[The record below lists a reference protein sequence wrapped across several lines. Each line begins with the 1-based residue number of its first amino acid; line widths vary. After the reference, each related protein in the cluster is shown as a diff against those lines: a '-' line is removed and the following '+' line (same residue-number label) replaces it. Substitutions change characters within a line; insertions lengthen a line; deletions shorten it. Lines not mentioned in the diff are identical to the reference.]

1 MAYGDFTLD
10 LALSRLSLTQTT
22 EPLFPTA
29 AAVAVPTW
37 LTQYLARNTPVALSN
52 EKARSES
59 LIAPVLSAVRE
70 TSGDRIAVFSGP
82 QFNVDPTRGLVGEC
96 DFLLTLSPPI
106 YPITAPVIAVAE
118 AKRGELDLGMGQC
131 VAEMVAAREF
141 NRAAGLP
148 DRPVFGC
155 VTSGETWLFYRLD
168 GDRLRVDSRRYYITQ
183 LPELL
188 GAFRAILEEY
198 DRATTPAP

>member
-1 MAYGDFTLD
+1 MAYGDFTLE
-10 LALSRLSLTQTT
+10 LALSRLGLSRTT
-22 EPLFPTA
+22 APLFPA
-29 AAVAVPTW
+29 AITVPVPDW
-37 LTQYLARNTPVALSN
+37 LTQLLACNTPIALSN

-59 LIAPVLSAVRE
+59 LIAPVLSAVRQ

-96 DFLLTLSPPI
+96 DFLLTLSPPM
-106 YPITAPVIAVAE
+106 YPLSAPVVAVAE

-148 DRPVFGC
+148 TRPIFGC
-155 VTSGETWLFYRLD
+155 VTSGENWLFFRLD
-168 GDRLRVDSRRYYITQ
+168 ADHLTMDNRRYYVNQ
-183 LPELL
+183 LSELL
-188 GAFRAILEEY
+188 GAFRAILDEY
-198 DRATTPAP
+198 DRAIPA